1 MTVDGKNSDE
11 TAQRYG
17 LPKMLFAF
25 KFAMLKKAFPL
36 VWLRKS
42 QDVERDEVI
51 DLQTI
56 EISTGDM
63 IDLSKLNT
71 KIIYSLIVQK
81 NKKKPYILNA
91 WQQRLHLH
99 ADFNWSSVSTV

>member
-1 MTVDGKNSDE
+1 MKLL
-11 TAQRYG
+11 RYG
-17 LPKMLFAF
+17 LPKMVFAF

-42 QDVERDEVI
+42 QDIERDETI

-71 KIIYSLIVQK
+71 KIICSLIAL
-81 NKKKPYILNA
+81 IRSA
-91 WQQRLHLH
+91 C
-99 ADFNWSSVSTV
+99 